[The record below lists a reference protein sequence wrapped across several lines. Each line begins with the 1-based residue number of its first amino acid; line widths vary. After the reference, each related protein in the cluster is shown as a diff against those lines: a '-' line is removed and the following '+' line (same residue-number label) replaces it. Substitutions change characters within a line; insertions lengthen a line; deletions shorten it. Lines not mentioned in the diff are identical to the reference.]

1 MQILL
6 FQVWIDLLRVMAI
19 KLPSISN
26 LESYGALYSQDPE
39 QDFFSNIIHLQVM
52 LSVVDC
58 FLVNVGCYCWL
69 KYALSETCNCSF

>member
-1 MQILL
+1 
-6 FQVWIDLLRVMAI
+6 MAI
-19 KLPSISN
+19 KLPSIAN

-58 FLVNVGCYCWL
+58 FLVNVGCYC
-69 KYALSETCNCSF
+69 